1 MNLRRILFL
10 DIETVSGQETFEE
23 LSPRMQA
30 LWQKKAMR
38 FIPKGQKD
46 LPKEEVDWPAIYKDR
61 AAILAEFGKVICIS
75 VGFIVAHSDGEW
87 GMRIKSFSGRDEQ
100 DVLTRFADL
109 IKTSFEDKTFAAV
122 CGHNVKEFD
131 LPYICRRML
140 IHQLEL
146 PPAFQLQGK
155 KPWELNHIIDT
166 MELWKFGDYK
176 HYTSLDLLAALF
188 DIPSPKEDIDGSQV
202 GTVFYDEGDLD
213 RIARYCERDVFVT
226 AAVYMQ
232 LVGQGKLDEKH
243 VTYA

>member
-1 MNLRRILFL
+1 MELRRILFL
-10 DIETVSGQETFEE
+10 DIETVSGQKAFED
-23 LSPRMQA
+23 LSPRMQT
-30 LWQKKAMR
+30 LWQKKATR
-38 FIPKGQKD
+38 FIPKDQKD
-46 LPKEEVDWPAIYKDR
+46 LPKEEIDWPSVYQNR
-61 AAILAEFGKVICIS
+61 AAILAEFGKIICIS
-75 VGFIVAHSDGEW
+75 VGFMVPNSDGEW
-87 GMRIKSFSGRDEQ
+87 GMRIKSFSGSDEL
-100 DVLTRFADL
+100 DVLSRFADL
-109 IKTSFEDKTFAAV
+109 IKSSFEDRTFAAV

-131 LPYICRRML
+131 IPYICRRML

-155 KPWELNHIIDT
+155 KPWELNHILDT

-202 GTVFYDEGDLD
+202 GTVYYDDKDLD

-226 AAVYMQ
+226 AAVY
-232 LVGQGKLDEKH
+232 LNLTGKGKLDEKH